1 MKKFLLLMF
10 ILGAFVSSA
19 SAVEISYVN
28 FPDETFRD
36 ILANDFDADEDG
48 RLSRNEITAIT
59 RLTLSGM
66 GISSLE
72 GIEYLT
78 ALEYLDCA
86 DNHLTLLD
94 LSNNTGL
101 TDLICSRNQ
110 LIWLNIDN
118 CTGLEFLALSGN
130 NIPELNISGCPM
142 LYAEEDGGY
151 VFSFEY
157 DKDTTDIVFE
167 HVPNPTIDSKPAIR
181 AVKVPYAEIGASFT
195 LQLKARGTQPITW
208 SIFGTLPE
216 GLTLSD
222 DTIAGIPEIS
232 GDFNIELRAEN
243 SLGYDD
249 VAINISVADTVT
261 ISGERFPDENFR
273 AYLTAYERE
282 IFDGDGRFSRE
293 ELALITEIDITG
305 GIAVVVD
312 GVQFSGTAESLAGI
326 EYFNALEKL
335 SFSGNNI
342 TEVNL
347 SGNANLK
354 SIQCSENRITFLD
367 VMSCDELVSLDCS
380 ANRLNVLELGNTV
393 LKEFHC
399 DNNPLLFLN
408 IDKCAELSDFSITET
423 GLPKLNIGGCPKLYS
438 REEVYDY
445 DDEGKQNSA
454 GYEYTYN
461 FAFDDGLT
469 EIVFGTVTDDPFAPK
484 LSPVI
489 SHDSLVAAT
498 VSRSYTSRLQASG
511 SGPIT
516 WALKSGTLPAGLS
529 LDVSGLIYGIPA
541 SAGNSAFTVTA
552 SNAYGTNEANFTL
565 QVMDAVS
572 ITTASLKTGKIDKFY
587 TAQSQSLGQQQDSRT
602 ASRLTREGKFRASPQ
617 YSVISL

>member
-48 RLSRNEITAIT
+48 QLSQDEITAIT

-86 DNHLTLLD
+86 NNHLTLLD

-157 DKDTTDIVFE
+157 DADTTEIVFE

-208 SIFGTLPE
+208 SVSGTLPE
-216 GLTLSD
+216 GLTLND
-222 DTIAGIPEIS
+222 DTITGIPEIS

-249 VAINISVADTVT
+249 V
-261 ISGERFPDENFR
+261 
-273 AYLTAYERE
+273 
-282 IFDGDGRFSRE
+282 
-293 ELALITEIDITG
+293 
-305 GIAVVVD
+305 
-312 GVQFSGTAESLAGI
+312 
-326 EYFNALEKL
+326 
-335 SFSGNNI
+335 
-342 TEVNL
+342 
-347 SGNANLK
+347 
-354 SIQCSENRITFLD
+354 C
-367 VMSCDELVSLDCS
+367 C
-380 ANRLNVLELGNTV
+380 
-393 LKEFHC
+393 
-399 DNNPLLFLN
+399 
-408 IDKCAELSDFSITET
+408 
-423 GLPKLNIGGCPKLYS
+423 
-438 REEVYDY
+438 
-445 DDEGKQNSA
+445 
-454 GYEYTYN
+454 
-461 FAFDDGLT
+461 
-469 EIVFGTVTDDPFAPK
+469 
-484 LSPVI
+484 
-489 SHDSLVAAT
+489 
-498 VSRSYTSRLQASG
+498 
-511 SGPIT
+511 
-516 WALKSGTLPAGLS
+516 
-529 LDVSGLIYGIPA
+529 
-541 SAGNSAFTVTA
+541 
-552 SNAYGTNEANFTL
+552 
-565 QVMDAVS
+565 
-572 ITTASLKTGKIDKFY
+572 
-587 TAQSQSLGQQQDSRT
+587 
-602 ASRLTREGKFRASPQ
+602 
-617 YSVISL
+617 